1 MSLATMVV
9 IFIAGVVTTEISW
22 YCFSFALRITIKQ
35 TKLLVVR

>member
-22 YCFSFALRITIKQ
+22 YCFSFALRIINKQ
-35 TKLLVVR
+35 TKLFVVR